1 MSSPELISRGWVV
14 LLSLSF
20 ALLTVAMLRPVCR
33 RWLGAERTFQLW
45 LLPPLAILA
54 SQLPHLAGAPVPPLP
69 SLVLTLTTV
78 ANAVNS
84 SPRSGFALRWQD
96 VVLIVW
102 LLGAMIGAMAAFVA
116 QRRYQR
122 MVRHATR
129 MADSDGGWPIWRAK
143 RNDVGP
149 ALIGAWRPRIVLP
162 ADFEDRYSTQ
172 ERALILA
179 HEAAHASRRDGYW
192 SLGARALLIVGWCH
206 PFAWWA
212 YRAFRLDQE
221 LACDAAVMRHH
232 GRQRQ
237 IYAQAML
244 KTQSAA
250 FVLPIGCSWSPR
262 HPITERIAMLK
273 LSPPGKARRVVGRVA
288 LLALGVVIAGSL
300 YAATSSQ
307 GASSTGDYRLKLEL
321 GVNGQPARLHA
332 NVCLKQGGRYET
344 TQGGLDPLPPW
355 QASFTVVPGPDG
367 RLEVQADIAGGSTDK
382 PVHPRIRMLPG
393 QTGSIQLG
401 EKVIGKDGVVADHT
415 LKVDLT
421 PSIGC

>member
-1 MSSPELISRGWVV
+1 MSSPELVSRAWVE
-14 LLSLSF
+14 LLSLSV
-20 ALLTVAMLRPVCR
+20 ALLVVAMLRPICR

-45 LLPPLAILA
+45 LLPPLAMLA

-69 SLVLTLTTV
+69 PLVLTLATAVDTV
-78 ANAVNS
+78 DS
-84 SPRSGFALRWQD
+84 SPRFGVVVRWQEL
-96 VVLIVW
+96 VLSIW
-102 LLGAMIGAMAAFVA
+102 LLGAIIGAVGAFVA

-122 MVRHATR
+122 VASCATQ
-129 MADSDGGWPIWRAK
+129 MADSDGGWPVWRAN

-162 ADFEDRYSTQ
+162 ADFEDRYSVQ

-179 HEAAHASRRDGYW
+179 HEAAHAARRDGYW
-192 SLGARALLIVGWCH
+192 SLCARALLVAAWCH

-221 LACDAAVMRHH
+221 FACDAAVMRHH
-232 GRQRQ
+232 RRQRQ
-237 IYAQAML
+237 LYAQAML
-244 KTQSAA
+244 KTQSAT

-273 LSPPGKARRVVGRVA
+273 LSSPGKARRVVGRVT
-288 LLALGVVIAGSL
+288 LLALGVAIAGSL
-300 YAATSSQ
+300 YAAT
-307 GASSTGDYRLKLEL
+307 GAQSAASTGDYRLKLEL

-332 NVCLKQGGRYET
+332 NVCLKPDGRYET

-355 QASFTVVPGPDG
+355 KASFTVVPGPDG
-367 RLEVQADIAGGSTDK
+367 QLEVQADIAGGSTDK

-401 EKVIGKDGVVADHT
+401 EKVMGKDGMVVDHT